1 MHRAKSTLAPKT
13 RKPARESVSLKLL
26 AEHLGLSKTA
36 VSFVINR
43 SPSAK
48 SIPQS
53 TQELIRRAAREL
65 NYRPNHLA
73 RSLRQ
78 QRSYTIGVVVPE
90 ISDGYAAL
98 VMSGIEAH
106 LLAAR
111 YLYLALSHRHRH
123 QPTHDSPPLF

>member
-1 MHRAKSTLAPKT
+1 MPRAKYTLAPKT
-13 RKPARESVSLKLL
+13 RKPARESVSLKSL

-65 NYRPNHLA
+65 NYRPNQLA
-73 RSLRQ
+73 RSLRHK
-78 QRSYTIGVVVPE
+78 RSNTIEVVYLETSQEKPA
-90 ISDGYAAL
+90 S
-98 VMSGIEAH
+98 
-106 LLAAR
+106 LLTA
-111 YLYLALSHRHRH
+111 
-123 QPTHDSPPLF
+123 